1 MIFNVKKRFGLVKI
15 FSIVLSIALIAT
27 TFSGCNAK
35 AVIERGSDIQSVTVI
50 REFIS
55 SRMLV
60 KDTDN
65 GKILI
70 NQVEDLKKLLDAYRL
85 GLIKERD

>member
-1 MIFNVKKRFGLVKI
+1 M
-15 FSIVLSIALIAT
+15 
-27 TFSGCNAK
+27 
-35 AVIERGSDIQSVTVI
+35 TVI

-55 SRMLV
+55 HRMLV

-70 NQVEDLKKLLDAYRL
+70 GQVEDLKKLLDAYRL
-85 GLIKERD
+85 GLIKERDTLKS